1 MIFSAFLNVLFG
13 GLSKLQDYCTSWC
26 RLNVLSWHRKY
37 IVCWAFLMESM
48 LDAPFSFLGDCG
60 FQRPGGFHGCREFF
74 FFFFWGFSI
83 SHLCKKKIKILHG
96 QHKVWKKSV
105 LLNSLEMGLFH
116 VYVLE
121 LKFFCRWASWGR
133 ICSWSPD
140 RREILI
146 SIACSLGHQHRH
158 PSETVQYLIKWL
170 LLYTFVHLRTQ
181 FPATA
186 FIQHPN

>member
-1 MIFSAFLNVLFG
+1 MCCLVVYPNYRIIALPDAGWTFWAGTGSISSAGPFWWSLCWMPHFHSWEIVD
-13 GLSKLQDYCTSWC
+13 SKDLEVST
-26 RLNVLSWHRKY
+26 V
-37 IVCWAFLMESM
+37 VES
-48 LDAPFSFLGDCG
+48 
-60 FQRPGGFHGCREFF
+60 FF
-74 FFFFWGFSI
+74 FFFFEDLAFPI
-83 SHLCKKKIKILHG
+83 CVKKKKKILHG